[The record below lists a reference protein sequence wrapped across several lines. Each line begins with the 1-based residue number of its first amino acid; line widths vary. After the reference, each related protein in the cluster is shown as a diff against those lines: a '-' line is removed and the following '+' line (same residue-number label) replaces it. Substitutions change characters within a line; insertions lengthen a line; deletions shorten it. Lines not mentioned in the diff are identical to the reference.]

1 MPETQ
6 LDEARK
12 VGVRRWVVPGTSSE
26 RWAGLMSMAEQH
38 AGVYAAPGIHPQE
51 SDRCQKTNFVE
62 LRRLMQHPKAIAV
75 GEVGLD
81 RQVES
86 PWQVQE
92 DVFIEMIR
100 LALDMDK
107 PLIIHARRSTERILE
122 LMRQEKAERV
132 GGIFHAF
139 SGSLETA
146 RKVID
151 MNFALGVGG
160 VVTFSTAR
168 RLPEVVSSVP
178 EHALVLETDAPD
190 LAPEPYRGQPNRP
203 AYLGLVAERVAELRG
218 WTRQKTAQ
226 VTTVNACRVLKLPPL
241 AVDTL
246 PGAG

>member
-1 MPETQ
+1 MLKTQ
-6 LDEARK
+6 LDEARMI
-12 VGVRRWVVPGTSSE
+12 GIRRWVVPGTSSE
-26 RWAGLMSMAEQH
+26 RWAGLMTMAERH
-38 AGVYAAPGIHPQE
+38 AGVYAAPGIHPQD
-51 SDRCQKTNFVE
+51 SDRCRKTDFVE

-92 DVFIEMIR
+92 DVFIQMLR
-100 LALDMDK
+100 LARDMDK

-168 RLPEVVSSVP
+168 RLPEVVRSVP

-203 AYLGLVAERVAELRG
+203 AYLALVAERVADLRG
-218 WTRQKTAQ
+218 WSMQQTAQ
-226 VTTVNACRVLKLPPL
+226 ITTANACRVLKLPSL
-241 AVDTL
+241 AV
-246 PGAG
+246 